1 MHNHPPK
8 KNATSTTWGIH
19 DYDYT
24 NRSKQ
29 LHLWRQDLL
38 KIYCPSSWTIMD
50 SCPMIPTIFRF
61 TVLRSLRLRSLAI
74 QTWGSN
80 RPEKNVAIVE
90 FCDCFGVAFWLGMF
104 WGKGSSSI
112 PWYTPLGDEPGPCRV
127 SPASQLE
134 SVKGFQKTSNNG
146 WTLHFWLRIDYGKP
160 HDSPS
165 PPLSWGGGP

>member
-1 MHNHPPK
+1 
-8 KNATSTTWGIH
+8 
-19 DYDYT
+19 
-24 NRSKQ
+24 
-29 LHLWRQDLL
+29 
-38 KIYCPSSWTIMD
+38 MD

-112 PWYTPLGDEPGPCRV
+112 PWYDGIHPWPCRV
-127 SPASQLE
+127 SPASQFGIRE
-134 SVKGFQKTSNNG
+134 GIMVNPMIHPTSQDRLASYPLWIPCFDIGLIKKKNNKK
-146 WTLHFWLRIDYGKP
+146 WDVHHWMVVSLKCFVFFRAH
-160 HDSPS
+160 
-165 PPLSWGGGP
+165 

>member
-1 MHNHPPK
+1 MTLSQRLMCVRRVRVCVIFEALSMELFFDAQSPPK
-8 KNATSTTWGIH
+8 NNASSTTWGIH

-24 NRSKQ
+24 DRSKQ

-50 SCPMIPTIFRF
+50 SFPMIPTIFRF

-80 RPEKNVAIVE
+80 RPEKSVAIVE

-112 PWYTPLGDEPGPCRV
+112 PWYHGMHPWPCRV
-127 SPASQLE
+127 SLL
-134 SVKGFQKTSNNG
+134 T
-146 WTLHFWLRIDYGKP
+146 
-160 HDSPS
+160 
-165 PPLSWGGGP
+165 